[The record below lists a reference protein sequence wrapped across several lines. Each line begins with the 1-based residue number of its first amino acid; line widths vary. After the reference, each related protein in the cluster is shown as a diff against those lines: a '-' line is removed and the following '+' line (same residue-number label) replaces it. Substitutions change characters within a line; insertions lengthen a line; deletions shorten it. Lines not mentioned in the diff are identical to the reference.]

1 MLVAEKNRLS
11 RAIPEV
17 RPRIQNHIA
26 WLKEELNGL
35 DAAPRQKIYQ
45 SPVWREKDDLLRS
58 VPGVGEQVPP
68 TLLAELP
75 ELGALGRK
83 QIAALVGVAP
93 FSRDSGPHRGRRKVW
108 SGPKFAPPCPREP
121 WWRLV
126 ATRRSVRFTN
136 GCWRPASRRSW
147 R

>member
-58 VPGVGEQVPP
+58 VPGVGGTGAADPAGR
-68 TLLAELP
+68 TAGAGRLGP
-75 ELGALGRK
+75 EADCRPGWC
-83 QIAALVGVAP
+83 
-93 FSRDSGPHRGRRKVW
+93 GPLQ
-108 SGPKFAPPCPREP
+108 P
-121 WWRLV
+121 
-126 ATRRSVRFTN
+126 
-136 GCWRPASRRSW
+136 
-147 R
+147 